1 MFPDRPYH
9 LAGQPVAQ
17 PLGNASGSINL
28 AMPLC
33 LSICHSELNLTH
45 LNMLKFPL

>member
-1 MFPDRPYH
+1 MFPDCPYH

-17 PLGNASGSINL
+17 PLGNATRSINL

-33 LSICHSELNLTH
+33 LSINHSD
-45 LNMLKFPL
+45 